1 MHASTRGFVWRR
13 SLACAVAALLASG
26 TVAAGAASAAPQ
38 EDPTAVAVSST
49 AAPTASPAA
58 ATNTPGTAARTP
70 APTTSGTTAPASTP
84 TATGPASQPAAPAP
98 ASPTATAPAPAP
110 SDATLPDGLATAV
123 KRDLG
128 LTAAQY
134 EARGRA
140 AEEAAAIQTE
150 VAKTDPSAVV
160 SVAGDGISV
169 QTTAPDPDLKA
180 AGPAKVTIRVAK
192 AKATPGKATA
202 ASVDALFNDYVKTF
216 GIHGLL
222 SVARDA
228 SGNFVI
234 RTGARA
240 TAPAT
245 PLAKPVTLSVSDFAA
260 KYGNVT
266 VKAADGPAQ
275 THFASGAPVRPTF
288 VSGDPY
294 TMVNGQGYYAADA
307 QNANGELCSV
317 GWNGFNKAG
326 KPAVISA
333 GHCTSDGRTRFA
345 TLTNPANDTAVTGPD
360 INAPSLL
367 TPLGTIGFSQYGGPG
382 NSPAT
387 GFNPDATT
395 LDGVGN
401 IGTDVSV
408 IDNIPST
415 LTQLPRV
422 ARWSNAGSW
431 SPQMPKQI
439 AQDTA
444 NVAVTGVGQSVVGAP
459 VCKSGRTTGWT
470 CGTVNEKGI
479 YIIAGI
485 NFPSESNPN
494 GNPDDVRAIRGFASI
509 NGVTSYFGDS
519 GAPAISGTTAVGMLS
534 GGGASPDRPTITIFS
549 ELKTALAATGGY
561 TVKIFLATPAVQ
573 AKGAVHPNATI
584 RGTVAGAP
592 AGTTVSVVIGGRKT
606 TAAVNASGMWT
617 ATAPAS
623 FGRFTLTAK
632 AHNGFSSSASVKATL
647 EVVKPT
653 VPAPTFTQP
662 SRNGSAVA
670 PLTAI
675 AGRGMP
681 GATIM
686 ASGDVVGTAVVG
698 ADGTWRLP
706 LSPRTG
712 AAGKYRVTIK
722 AVRAG
727 WNDSPAVTSA
737 FAVSPRV
744 PAAAPQGATVAA
756 LAAAGG
762 ASLASTGAGGTVP
775 LLGMAGGLLLLGGGA
790 LALAWRRK
798 L

>member
-1 MHASTRGFVWRR
+1 MSVDEFKDQGQ
-13 SLACAVAALLASG
+13 VA
-26 TVAAGAASAAPQ
+26 
-38 EDPTAVAVSST
+38 
-49 AAPTASPAA
+49 
-58 ATNTPGTAARTP
+58 
-70 APTTSGTTAPASTP
+70 
-84 TATGPASQPAAPAP
+84 
-98 ASPTATAPAPAP
+98 
-110 SDATLPDGLATAV
+110 
-123 KRDLG
+123 K
-128 LTAAQY
+128 
-134 EARGRA
+134 
-140 AEEAAAIQTE
+140 EAAAIQTE

-160 SVAGDGISV
+160 RVAGDGISV
-169 QTTAPDPDLKA
+169 QTTAPDPALKS

-192 AKATPGKATA
+192 AKATPGKVSA

-216 GIHGLL
+216 GIHDLL

-228 SGNFVI
+228 SGRFVI

-240 TAPAT
+240 TARAT
-245 PLAKPVTLSVSDFAA
+245 PSAKAATLSVGDFAA

-275 THFASGAPVRPTF
+275 THFASGPPVRPGF

-317 GWNGFNKAG
+317 GWNGFNKEG

-360 INAPSLL
+360 INTPSLL

-395 LDGVGN
+395 MDGVGN

-408 IDNIPST
+408 IDNIPSS

-422 ARWSNAGSW
+422 AVWSNAGSW

-439 AQDTA
+439 AQDAA

-459 VCKSGRTTGWT
+459 VCKSGRTTGWS
-470 CGTVNEKGI
+470 CGTVDETGI
-479 YIIAGI
+479 YVIAGI
-485 NFPSESNPN
+485 NYPSDTNPN

-534 GGGASPDRPTITIFS
+534 GGGASPDGTVAIFS

-561 TVKIFLATPAVQ
+561 TVKIFLATPAVR
-573 AKGAVHPNATI
+573 AKGAVRPNATI
-584 RGTVAGAP
+584 KGTVAGAP
-592 AGTTVSVVIGGRKT
+592 AGTTVSVVIGDRKT

-617 ATAPAS
+617 VPAPAS
-623 FGRFTLTAK
+623 FGRFTLTAQ

-647 EVVKPT
+647 EVVRPT
-653 VPAPTFTQP
+653 LPAPVFTQP

-681 GATIM
+681 GAAIM

-698 ADGTWRLP
+698 ADGAWRIP

-712 AAGKYRVTIK
+712 AAGTYRVTIK

-727 WNDSPAVTSA
+727 WNDSPAVTST
-737 FAVSPRV
+737 FAISPRV
-744 PAAAPQGATVAA
+744 PAAAPHSSTVAG
-756 LAAAGG
+756 LAAAGSV
-762 ASLASTGAGGTVP
+762 SLASTGAGGTLP